1 MRKYIGIALIIVGI
15 LIIFLPALNTML
27 IKNNVENNLK
37 YLDQLD
43 SRDIEANLN
52 REVDYDYSQVR
63 DVGVLNTIVNRG
75 NIDKEYIV
83 GEIIIDDLDIHLP
96 ILNGTTN
103 KNLLHG
109 ATTMRRDQRMGEGN
123 YPLAGH
129 YMKDHTLFGKLIY
142 IEEGTSVKII
152 DKEYIYEYIIYDTLL
167 VPETAMYML
176 ENKRWEERGKPI
188 ISLMTCY
195 YTSTNGKR
203 FFALGELKDI
213 REYEYMGN

>member
-1 MRKYIGIALIIVGI
+1 MRKRMGIALIIIGLI
-15 LIIFLPALNTML
+15 IIFLPTLNTIL
-27 IKNNVENNLK
+27 IKNNIEKNLS
-37 YLDQLD
+37 YLDQLNRD
-43 SRDIEANLN
+43 DIVENLSRDIE
-52 REVDYDYSQVR
+52 YDYSQVR
-63 DVGVLNTIVNRG
+63 DVGLANTIINRG
-75 NIDKEYIV
+75 NIDKDYIV
-83 GEIIIDDLDIHLP
+83 GEIIIEDLDIHLP

-109 ATTMRRDQRMGEGN
+109 ATTMRKNQRMGQGN

-142 IEEGTSVKII
+142 IEEGTKVRII
-152 DKEYIYEYIIYDTLL
+152 DKEYIYEYIIYETLL

-176 ENKRWEERGKPI
+176 EDNRWEKRGKPI

-203 FFALGELKDI
+203 FFALGELDSI
-213 REYEYMGN
+213 IEYEYIEN